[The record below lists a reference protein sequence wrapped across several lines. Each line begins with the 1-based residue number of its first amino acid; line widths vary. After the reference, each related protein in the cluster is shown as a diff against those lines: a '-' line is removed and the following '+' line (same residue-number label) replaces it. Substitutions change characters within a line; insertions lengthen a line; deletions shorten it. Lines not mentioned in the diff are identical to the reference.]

1 MRLTNYYMP
10 TLRDDP
16 ADAEVVSHKLL
27 VRGAFVRK
35 QETGIYSY
43 LPLGMK
49 VKNKIYKIVC
59 DAMEDYD
66 SVQVETSMI
75 QPKELWQA
83 SGRWQTFGPEMLK
96 MTDRLGREYCFGPTA
111 EEYFADLV
119 KNELVSYKQLP
130 LNLYQ
135 IVEKFRDERRPRNGI
150 IRARS
155 FLMKD
160 AYSFDEDYEGLKAA
174 YQKMWDAYVQAFDNM
189 RIDYKIVQ
197 GDTGAMGGRVSHEFI
212 APAENGEGIIFYTDE
227 SDYAATIEKAAFI
240 KEYEK
245 EELKDIELVKT
256 TDKTTIKDV
265 SEFLNVPE
273 EKLVKTVDLKVQGQP
288 VFVFVPGDRE
298 LNMAKLIAY
307 LQVPEHEIEM
317 MDDEMILE
325 YTGAEPGYTGP
336 KGLLNNPRIIID
348 KSITKMT
355 NTVIGANKK
364 DHHYMNATF
373 GRDFDGEVAEDL
385 LTAKEGD
392 MAIDGSGKLKSAEG
406 IEVGNI
412 FQLGTKYSESIGAY
426 YLDRDGKQ
434 KPIVMG
440 SYGIGVSRS
449 IAAIIEQNYDE
460 NGIIWPTTV
469 APFEA
474 IITTINIK
482 DEEQKALSEEIYE
495 KLQKNGIDVLFD
507 DRQERAGVKFND
519 RDLIGIPYRITV
531 GKDSGDKKVEYSTR
545 REGIN
550 EKVEVDEAI
559 NKVVENVKA
568 DLVMTRHKPGTY
580 EA

>member
-1 MRLTNYYMP
+1 MKLTNYYMP
-10 TLRDDP
+10 TLRDNP
-16 ADAEVVSHKLL
+16 SDAEVYSDKLL
-27 VRGAFVRK
+27 VRGGFVRK
-35 QETGIYSY
+35 QEAGIYSY

-66 SVQVETSMI
+66 SIHVETSMV

-83 SGRWQTFGPEMLK
+83 SGRWDTFGPEMLK
-96 MTDRLGREYCFGPTA
+96 MTDRMGREYCFGPTA
-111 EEYFADLV
+111 EEYFTDLV
-119 KNELVSYKQLP
+119 KDELVSYKQLP

-135 IVEKFRDERRPRNGI
+135 IVEKFRDERRPRHGI
-150 IRARS
+150 MRARA

-160 AYSFDEDYEGLKAA
+160 AYSFDEDYEQLELS
-174 YQKMWDAYVQAFDNM
+174 YQKMWDAYIQAFDNM

-212 APAENGEGIIFYTDE
+212 ALSENGEGVIFYTDE

-240 KEYEK
+240 KDYEK
-245 EELKDIELVKT
+245 EELKDIELVET
-256 TDKTTIKDV
+256 TGKTTIKDV
-265 SEFLNVPE
+265 SDFLNVPE
-273 EKLVKTVDLKVQGQP
+273 EKLVKTVDLKVQGEP

-298 LNMAKLIAY
+298 LNMSKLIAY
-307 LQVPEHEIEM
+307 LKVPEHDIEM
-317 MDDEMILE
+317 MDDEMIIK

-336 KGLLNNPRIIID
+336 KGLLHEPRIIID
-348 KSITKMT
+348 ESITKMT

-364 DHHYMNATF
+364 NHHYMNATY
-373 GRDFDGEVAEDL
+373 GRDFDGEVAKDL

-392 MAIDGSGKLKSAEG
+392 MAIDGSGKLRAAQG

-426 YLDRDGKQ
+426 YLDKDGKK

-449 IAAIIEQNYDE
+449 IAAIIEQNHDE

-474 IITTINIK
+474 IITTINVK
-482 DEEQKALSEEIYE
+482 NEEQMSLAEEIYE
-495 KLQKNGIDVLFD
+495 KLQDSGIDVLLD
-507 DRQERAGVKFND
+507 DRDERAGVKFND

-531 GKDSGDKKVEYSTR
+531 GKLASDKKVEYSTR

-550 EKVEVDEAI
+550 ETVDVNEAI
-559 NKVVENVKA
+559 DKVVKNVKD
-568 DLVMTRHKPGTY
+568 DLVMTRHKPGSY
-580 EA
+580 KA

>member
-1 MRLTNYYMP
+1 MKLTNYYMP
-10 TLRDDP
+10 TLRDNP
-16 ADAEVVSHKLL
+16 SDAEVYSDKLL
-27 VRGAFVRK
+27 VRGGFVRK
-35 QETGIYSY
+35 QEAGIYSY

-66 SVQVETSMI
+66 SIHVETSMV

-83 SGRWQTFGPEMLK
+83 SGRWDTFGPEMLK
-96 MTDRLGREYCFGPTA
+96 MTDRMGREYCFGPTA
-111 EEYFADLV
+111 EEYFTDLV
-119 KNELVSYKQLP
+119 KDELVSYKQLP

-135 IVEKFRDERRPRNGI
+135 IVEKFRDERRPRHGI
-150 IRARS
+150 MRARA

-160 AYSFDEDYEGLKAA
+160 AYSFDEDYEQLELS
-174 YQKMWDAYVQAFDNM
+174 YQKMWDAYIQAFDNM

-212 APAENGEGIIFYTDE
+212 ALSENGEGVIFYTDE

-240 KEYEK
+240 KDYEK
-245 EELKDIELVKT
+245 EELKDIELVET
-256 TDKTTIKDV
+256 TGKTTIKDV
-265 SEFLNVPE
+265 SDFLNVPE
-273 EKLVKTVDLKVQGQP
+273 EKLVKTVDLKVQGEP

-298 LNMAKLIAY
+298 LNMSKLIAY
-307 LQVPEHEIEM
+307 LKVPEHDIEM
-317 MDDEMILE
+317 MDDEMIIK

-336 KGLLNNPRIIID
+336 KGLLHEPRIIID
-348 KSITKMT
+348 ESITKMT

-364 DHHYMNATF
+364 NHHYMNATY
-373 GRDFDGEVAEDL
+373 GRDFDGEVAKDL

-392 MAIDGSGKLKSAEG
+392 MAIDGSGKLRAAQG

-426 YLDRDGKQ
+426 YLDKDGKK

-449 IAAIIEQNYDE
+449 IAAIIEQNHDE

-474 IITTINIK
+474 IITTINVK
-482 DEEQKALSEEIYE
+482 NEEQMSLAEEIYE
-495 KLQKNGIDVLFD
+495 KLQDSGIDVLLD
-507 DRQERAGVKFND
+507 DRDERAGVKFND

-531 GKDSGDKKVEYSTR
+531 GKLASDKKVEYSTR

-550 EKVEVDEAI
+550 ETVDVNEAI
-559 NKVVENVKA
+559 DKVIENVKA